1 MLQVVLLEVEVVP
14 VQQLQ
19 FQEVHYHILVVVDRE
34 HSKGEQQ
41 ELVVLVVQVVQL
53 VHQEE
58 IIQEL
63 QEQLIE
69 VVDQVEDHIT
79 VLQEEMEL
87 LVDLV

>member
-1 MLQVVLLEVEVVP
+1 MVLLQVEVVL

-19 FQEVHYHILVVVDRE
+19 FQEVHYHILVVGDLE
-34 HSKGEQQ
+34 HIKEEQQ
-41 ELVVLVVQVVQL
+41 ELVVLVAQAVQQ

-69 VVDQVEDHIT
+69 VVVQVEDHFKM
-79 VLQEEMEL
+79 QQEMEL

>member
-1 MLQVVLLEVEVVP
+1 ML

-19 FQEVHYHILVVVDRE
+19 FQEVHYHILAVVDQEHLRE
-34 HSKGEQQ
+34 EQQ

-53 VHQEE
+53 VHLVET
-58 IIQEL
+58 IQGL

-69 VVDQVEDHIT
+69 VVDQVEDHIKP
-79 VLQEEMEL
+79 QEEMEL

>member
-1 MLQVVLLEVEVVP
+1 MLQVTLHQVEAVLVR
-14 VQQLQ
+14 QLQ
-19 FQEVHYHILVVVDRE
+19 FQEVHYHTLVAVGQE
-34 HSKGEQQ
+34 HSMEERQ
-41 ELVVLVVQVVQL
+41 ELVVLVEQVVQQ

-69 VVDQVEDHIT
+69 VVDQVEDHIKP
-79 VLQEEMEL
+79 QEEMEL

>member
-1 MLQVVLLEVEVVP
+1 MLQVVVLQVEVVL

-19 FQEVHYHILVVVDRE
+19 FQEVHYHILVVGDLE
-34 HSKGEQQ
+34 HLQEEQQ
-41 ELVVLVVQVVQL
+41 ELVVLVAQVVQL
-53 VHQEE
+53 VHQVG

-69 VVDQVEDHIT
+69 VVDQVEDHIKM
-79 VLQEEMEL
+79 QQEMEL